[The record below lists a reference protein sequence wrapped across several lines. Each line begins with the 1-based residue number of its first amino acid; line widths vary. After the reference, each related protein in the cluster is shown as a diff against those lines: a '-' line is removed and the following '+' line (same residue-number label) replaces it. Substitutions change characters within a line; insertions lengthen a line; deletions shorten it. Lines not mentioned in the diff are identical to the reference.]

1 MSKPRILVTGPIDDY
16 SEGVLGEFGELVF
29 APDTDEKTLLEWI
42 DGAVALAVRGIPPI
56 SVDVINRSPDL
67 KVIGRTG
74 VGYSNVD
81 IAAATARKIPVI
93 NTPGA
98 GARAVAE
105 ASITFMLTLVK
116 LVPLWDRELK
126 AGNWKSRF
134 ENQGGDLEGATL
146 GIVGLGAI
154 GQEVAHL
161 AGPFGMNIL
170 AYDPYTPPEKA
181 AEVKVRLVSLDELI
195 ESSDFICLHC
205 AETDETRGFIN
216 RENVSR
222 FRRGAYLVNL
232 ARGGIV
238 ESLDVLHEA
247 LLEEQL
253 AGVGLD
259 VFEPEPPDTNHP
271 IFKLDNCIVSPHSMA
286 TTKGAMKR
294 VYRSMADDMAAVLRG
309 ERPRFVVNPEVFD
322 S

>member
-1 MSKPRILVTGPIDDY
+1 MSKLRILVTGPIDDY
-16 SEGVLGEFGELVF
+16 SEGILGEFGELVF
-29 APDTDEKTLLEWI
+29 APDTEEATLLEWI
-42 DGAVALAVRGIPPI
+42 DGAIALAVRGIPPI
-56 SVDVINRSPDL
+56 SADVINRSPGL
-67 KVIGRTG
+67 RVIGRTG

-105 ASITFMLTLVK
+105 AAITFMLTLVK

-134 ENQGGDLEGATL
+134 ENQGGDLEGTTL
-146 GIVGLGAI
+146 GIVGLGTI
-154 GQEVAHL
+154 GQQVAHL
-161 AGPFGMNIL
+161 AGPFNMNIL
-170 AYDPYTPPEKA
+170 AYDPYTPAEKA
-181 AEVKVRLVSLDELI
+181 AEVDAKLVSLDEVI
-195 ESSDFICLHC
+195 ESSDIICLHC

-216 RENVSR
+216 RENIAR
-222 FRRGAYLVNL
+222 FKKGAYLINL

-247 LLEEQL
+247 LQDGKL

-259 VFEPEPPDTNHP
+259 VFEPEPPDTRHP
-271 IFKLDNCIVSPHSMA
+271 IFTLENCIVSPHSMA

-309 ERPRFVVNPEVFD
+309 EKPRFVVNPEVFEP
-322 S
+322 